1 MSTAKVFGEVS
12 LKNRKIRVFDTPN
25 PSCLYASSKL
35 LAERRLLALANGS
48 NVGLSIVRL
57 PIVYGQF
64 VKGNIGKIIQL
75 AKILFPNPSWGIRN
89 NRRAAISVDNTIDF
103 IQHIL
108 AKNQKTSAVHLIC
121 DDECLSTTEL
131 LNSILK
137 YSGVRKFLIPIPEF
151 VLKFILSFL

>member
-1 MSTAKVFGEVS
+1 M
-12 LKNRKIRVFDTPN
+12 
-25 PSCLYASSKL
+25 
-35 LAERRLLALANGS
+35 
-48 NVGLSIVRL
+48 
-57 PIVYGQF
+57 
-64 VKGNIGKIIQL
+64 
-75 AKILFPNPSWGIRN
+75 
-89 NRRAAISVDNTIDF
+89 DNTIDF

-151 VLKFILSFL
+151 VLKFILSFCKLQRLEAKILGDFEIDNVDVKNDTGWTPRHRGSNA